1 MKIILAPSDN
11 GCYFAP
17 MHFKSILRF
26 VSEVCQHLFNGFDN
40 LTPEFAYAGC
50 FQPPENKG
58 DDKPVLASFNFFGS
72 VGKAFSN
79 VGNAIKKVFT
89 GGGGGGGGGGNKQS
103 SPSTPAAP
111 QIKLPDP
118 PPPTPPPAF
127 PDSTDGYLET
137 QEKLKNKNK
146 GFGFKATLLNDSTR
160 NTATGSGS
168 LLGM

>member
-1 MKIILAPSDN
+1 
-11 GCYFAP
+11 

-58 DDKPVLASFNFFGS
+58 DDKPVLASFFINK
-72 VGKAFSN
+72 VVNWGKR
-79 VGNAIKKVFT
+79 VLGI
-89 GGGGGGGGGGNKQS
+89 GGGGGGGGNKKQA
-103 SPSTPAAP
+103 SPATPAAP

-146 GFGFKATLLNDSTR
+146 GFGFKATLLNDGTR